1 MIFLFK
7 IQGERVGNLVV
18 VTRDASVINPIR
30 SQLYKIIRASYV
42 HPPAHGSYIVTTT
55 LTDPVLLDEW

>member
-1 MIFLFK
+1 MLLLLIK
-7 IQGERVGNLVV
+7 GERVGNLVL
-18 VTRDASVINPIR
+18 VTRDASVINPVR

-42 HPPAHGSYIVTTT
+42 HPPAHGAYIVTTT